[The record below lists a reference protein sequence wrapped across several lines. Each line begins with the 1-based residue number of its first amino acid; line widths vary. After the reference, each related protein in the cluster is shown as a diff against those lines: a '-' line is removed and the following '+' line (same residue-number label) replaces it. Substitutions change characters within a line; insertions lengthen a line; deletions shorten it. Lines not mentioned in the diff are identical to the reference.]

1 MTCIYHLKCFNEVWS
16 EWLSGIIWNIH
27 VLLSQKQINQALP
40 LKTALLLFRTISV
53 DTSTTKSMYCTWRN
67 TNLLLLFLNLLFCH
81 CLFLCNLKRMVK
93 LYLHLHLMRRR
104 DLTTR
109 LHIYICYLPAGR
121 SILGKTV
128 PKVLSTA
135 RGIIIK
141 GHQPVRVYQLGR
153 KLFNML
159 DNGL

>member
-109 LHIYICYLPAGR
+109 LHIYMLFASREVHIGKNCAQGLEYGPRHHNKRASGYINWAENYL
-121 SILGKTV
+121 TC
-128 PKVLSTA
+128 
-135 RGIIIK
+135 
-141 GHQPVRVYQLGR
+141 
-153 KLFNML
+153 
-159 DNGL
+159 